1 MQAAAAYAMDLATR
15 RAARNET
22 EDTDD
27 GKHRG
32 AWREDYE
39 MRVFG
44 GPTEWAGFVTKNLK
58 VIKAEAVYSSVFV
71 YGWKESSN

>member
-22 EDTDD
+22 EHMDN

-44 GPTEWAGFVTKNLK
+44 GPTE
-58 VIKAEAVYSSVFV
+58 
-71 YGWKESSN
+71 